1 MSDLLVLGNGVA
13 KPASPEPAVGS
24 ELEKSEAL
32 SREASPN
39 PMYGQRHSFV
49 GEEEMKDKFIS
60 VGVCAM
66 DAKVS
71 RL

>member
-13 KPASPEPAVGS
+13 KARSPEPAAGGKG
-24 ELEKSEAL
+24 KSEAR
-32 SREASPN
+32 SRDVSPN
-39 PMYGQRHSFV
+39 SMYGQRHSFV
-49 GEEEMKDKFIS
+49 GEGEMKDKFIS

-71 RL
+71 RGH